1 MKGRLAAAG
10 WDRRS
15 RLRQAGERGEDLVDF
30 TTVFEAV
37 IVAFAVAVVAHHIGQ
52 AERAQYIAH
61 ARHASADHYR
71 ASRGVQSSRF
81 KSSMLE
87 AAEKCLRS
95 VWDS

>member
-52 AERAQYIAH
+52 AERTSLKAGQWGQ
-61 ARHASADHYR
+61 
-71 ASRGVQSSRF
+71 SR
-81 KSSMLE
+81 KT
-87 AAEKCLRS
+87 
-95 VWDS
+95 